1 MRSGMKCIFVASI
14 LFLWCGTAFGANVA
28 KIGVVDFQRVLKE
41 SRAGREAAEELR
53 TKQME
58 RMAELGRMKRDIASL
73 QASLERLELSS
84 TTRKFNEKRKELD
97 TLLGEFKVADENY
110 SRLFAEINGRQTE
123 KIRRELDGIIDRLG
137 RKGGYLLIIAK
148 KEVLYAPQSM
158 DMTDRL
164 IGLYDEV
171 YKKEVR

>member
-1 MRSGMKCIFVASI
+1 MRSGMTSVFVAAL
-14 LFLWCGTAFGANVA
+14 LFLGGGTALGANVA

-53 TKQME
+53 TKQSQRME
-58 RMAELGRMKRDIASL
+58 DLGRMKKNIAVL
-73 QASLERLELSS
+73 QVLIERLELTA
-84 TTRKFNEKRKELD
+84 TTREIDGKRKELE
-97 TLLGEFKVADENY
+97 TLLTVFKQADQKY
-110 SRLFAEINGRQTE
+110 SRLFATINRRQTE
-123 KIRRELDGIIDRLG
+123 KIKKELDGIIDRLG
-137 RKGGYLLIIAK
+137 RKGGYLLIVAK
-148 KEVLYAPQSM
+148 KEVLYAPESM